1 MNIKV
6 FLFFCYCFL
15 VFDVLS
21 RCVCLL
27 LALLA
32 VLCVIPRGCMVFP
45 LKVHGFRAVIEQRY
59 HIPIPTWLGVV
70 SCH

>member
-6 FLFFCYCFL
+6 FLFLCYCFL

-45 LKVHGFRAVIEQRY
+45 IKVHGFRAVIDY
-59 HIPIPTWLGVV
+59 
-70 SCH
+70 